1 MRNFTEEWKCK
12 NPVKGTAAASADK
25 FYFLTGT
32 EQEAAV
38 HRPGCPAVVC
48 CPWSQSVK
56 VKAAVKL
63 PDAASSSRLPAYI
76 QDFIYWLSRS
86 SQAQTLPRSYLEY
99 FLGKDFNHQINEGG
113 KGEVSVSQHQHWLL
127 HVKVG
132 VSVKLHYAWHV
143 SDQLS

>member
-25 FYFLTGT
+25 FYFLSLT

-38 HRPGCPAVVC
+38 HRPGHPAVV

-132 VSVKLHYAWHV
+132 VSVKLHFAWHV